1 MIMNPAWSIVG
12 FISVESQNA
21 ILNIFYEAKG
31 QQKQIY
37 LGLMK
42 MITCPRLAVF
52 TRIQARK
59 HKIKNGDGGSKGSFQ
74 LCESVCL

>member
-12 FISVESQNA
+12 FISLEIQNA
-21 ILNIFYEAKG
+21 ILNISYEAKG
-31 QQKQIY
+31 QQEQIY

-52 TRIQARK
+52 TRIEALK
-59 HKIKNGDGGSKGSFQ
+59 HEIKYGDGGSKGSFQ
-74 LCESVCL
+74 L